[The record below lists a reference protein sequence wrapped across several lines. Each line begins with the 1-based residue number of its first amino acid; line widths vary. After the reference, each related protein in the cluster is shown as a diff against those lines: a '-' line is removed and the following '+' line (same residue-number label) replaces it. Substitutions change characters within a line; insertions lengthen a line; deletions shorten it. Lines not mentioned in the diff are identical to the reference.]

1 MLPNTIVLPV
11 DVLDNGTTVD
21 KTFTRDDQFPNRAVY
36 VAEDHSLTQRSIL
49 NTYRTPPK
57 PSGNFLGVAKGS
69 FKITQDFEVLGK
81 DRTTELMAGGII
93 ETSTSMPVGCT
104 TAQHVEMLQRM
115 IALLKHDVAL
125 LVVEKNQY

>member
-21 KTFTRDDQFPNRAVY
+21 KTYTRDDAFPNRAVY
-36 VAEDHSLTQRSIL
+36 VAADHTLAVRSLL
-49 NTYRTPPK
+49 NTYRTQPK
-57 PSGNFLGVAKGS
+57 PSGNFPGVAKGS
-69 FKITQDFEVLGK
+69 MKLTQDYVVLGK
-81 DRTTELMAGGII
+81 DRTTEVVAGGIV
-93 ETSTSMPVGCT
+93 EYSSSMPVGCT

-125 LVVEKNQY
+125 LVTEKNQY